1 MNKDEYKKLVDS
13 LTPKPDKLK
22 NSLIAFVVGG
32 FMGLLTEV
40 LVIVV
45 MYFLGVARVDAYL
58 WVCLIVIFLASLFT
72 ALGFFDNWVSKAK
85 MGLIL
90 PTTGFAHSIISSAM
104 DYKKDGFVTGIGANV
119 FKLAGSVILY
129 GIVFAFIFGVIG
141 GLING

>member
-32 FMGLLTEV
+32 FMGLLTEA

-72 ALGFFDNWVSKAK
+72 ALGFFDNWVSKSK

-90 PTTGFAHSIISSAM
+90 PTTGFAHSITSSAM